1 MQPPQRH
8 TGTTDPAK
16 NRAELILTKM
26 PSHNRHHFR
35 HEEKLFCKTRKRHS
49 KRSRHTATESLSFDD
64 ADASTLSKHALFAI
78 CATGALATKMRD
90 HLDGVSDDDE

>member
-1 MQPPQRH
+1 
-8 TGTTDPAK
+8 
-16 NRAELILTKM
+16 M
-26 PSHNRHHFR
+26 PFHNRRHFR
-35 HEEKLFCKTRKRHS
+35 PAEKLYCKTRKRDS

-64 ADASTLSKHALFAI
+64 ADASTLSKHALFAM